1 MKKMKKITAAI
12 LTISM
17 IAGLSA
23 CGTSDGEESSTKD
36 ASTDYDKI
44 VYAYAT
50 FNNIPESDTLDT
62 VEEEINKITRE
73 KIGVEVE
80 LMPIAI
86 SDYSSKVNLSLQGGD
101 QIDVFESLGDFN
113 TSVSSS
119 MAYDLTDLMDTCA
132 PETKALLGEDLL
144 NACVKDSKLYGIPT
158 YKPYALTPMVIY
170 KQEIADELGIDMT
183 QVKSIYDLTDVLRKV
198 KEAYPN
204 MAPLVPV
211 SQGTSGINLTIGNVD
226 YLTDDYNYPKGILLG
241 DDMTVKDYYST
252 EEFTNACSLVRTWY
266 NEGLI
271 LQDAATTTST
281 STELMSAD
289 NSFCYVAAYSYPTED
304 TAASLE
310 PQVGGTSLGAVQI
323 GDAYL
328 DTTSIN
334 AVSWMVSST
343 SKVPEAALKFLNLTF
358 TDKDIVNLLVYGI
371 KDRDYVLND
380 DGSVSYPEGL
390 DAATVPYTAQLCSG
404 TLGNF
409 FNMYQMGTSNPES
422 LVWEEEQNQTAKKSP
437 AMGFTFDSSLVK
449 TEYTSVTNV
458 IQQYLPG
465 LLCGSIDPE
474 TALSEFRGKLAAAG
488 LDKII
493 TEKQKQLDEWLAKK

>member
-170 KQEIADELGIDMT
+170 KQEIAYELGIDMT

-226 YLTDDYNYPKGILLG
+226 YLTDDYN
-241 DDMTVKDYYST
+241 
-252 EEFTNACSLVRTWY
+252 
-266 NEGLI
+266 
-271 LQDAATTTST
+271 
-281 STELMSAD
+281 
-289 NSFCYVAAYSYPTED
+289 
-304 TAASLE
+304 
-310 PQVGGTSLGAVQI
+310 
-323 GDAYL
+323 
-328 DTTSIN
+328 
-334 AVSWMVSST
+334 
-343 SKVPEAALKFLNLTF
+343 
-358 TDKDIVNLLVYGI
+358 
-371 KDRDYVLND
+371 
-380 DGSVSYPEGL
+380 
-390 DAATVPYTAQLCSG
+390 
-404 TLGNF
+404 
-409 FNMYQMGTSNPES
+409 
-422 LVWEEEQNQTAKKSP
+422 
-437 AMGFTFDSSLVK
+437 
-449 TEYTSVTNV
+449 
-458 IQQYLPG
+458 
-465 LLCGSIDPE
+465 
-474 TALSEFRGKLAAAG
+474 
-488 LDKII
+488 
-493 TEKQKQLDEWLAKK
+493 